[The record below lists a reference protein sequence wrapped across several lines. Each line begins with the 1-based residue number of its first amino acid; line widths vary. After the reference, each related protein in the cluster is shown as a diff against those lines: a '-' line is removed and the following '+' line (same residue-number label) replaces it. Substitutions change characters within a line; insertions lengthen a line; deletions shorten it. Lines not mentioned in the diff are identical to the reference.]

1 MTRKHQKSFD
11 FLSSFNYYL
20 PSWGG
25 MWAMLGLMLLGALL
39 GNVVSLIFL
48 NFVGGPDA
56 SSYAQLVAYPVQF
69 IPPILYASA
78 KSHREEMF
86 EGLCVPVDNYRMGI
100 DTDGKPMI
108 AGWLIALMCA
118 VATIACAVVTEPLV
132 ALLPEMP
139 ELLRNALESVTGGPL
154 WCSLVTAAVFAPFF
168 EEWMCRGIVMRG
180 LLQHKSPAVAIL
192 GSAAFFALIHLNPWQ
207 AIPAFILGCVFGLV
221 YYKTGSLK
229 LTMLMHCAN
238 NSFAILMSNMPG
250 VQDKDYLYQII
261 GDNLTYGVVYAA
273 SLALV
278 VLFVV
283 RVHALP
289 KPENSAHAT
298 PLE

>member
-1 MTRKHQKSFD
+1 MF
-11 FLSSFNYYL
+11 
-20 PSWGG
+20 
-25 MWAMLGLMLLGALL
+25 GLMLLGALL
-39 GNVVSLIFL
+39 GSAVSGAMSLIL
-48 NFVGGPDA
+48 GDA
-56 SSYAQLVAYPVQF
+56 FSASYVQLVAYPIQF
-69 IPPILYASA
+69 IPPIIYASA

-86 EGLCVPVDNYRMGI
+86 EGPCIPVDNYRMCK
-100 DTDGKPMI
+100 TADGKPMI
-108 AGWLIALMCA
+108 ATWLIALMCV
-118 VATIACAVVTEPLV
+118 VATIACAAVTEPLI
-132 ALLPEMP
+132 ALLPEMS
-139 ELLRNALESVTGGPL
+139 ERMRNLLESVTGGPL

-180 LLQHKSPAVAIL
+180 LLHHKSPAVAIL

>member
-1 MTRKHQKSFD
+1 MF
-11 FLSSFNYYL
+11 
-20 PSWGG
+20 
-25 MWAMLGLMLLGALL
+25 GLMLLGALL
-39 GNVVSLIFL
+39 GNVVNTVMIMIL
-48 NFVGGPDA
+48 GDA
-56 SSYAQLVAYPVQF
+56 FSASYAQLVAYPIQF

-86 EGLCVPVDNYRMGI
+86 EGPCVPVDNYRVGK
-100 DTDGKPMI
+100 TADGKPQI
-108 AGWLIALMCA
+108 ATWLIALMCA

-132 ALLPEMP
+132 AMLPDMP
-139 ELLRNALESVTGGPL
+139 EWIRTLLESVTGGPL
-154 WCSLVTAAVFAPFF
+154 WCSIVLAAVFAPIF

-180 LLQHKSPAVAIL
+180 LLHHKSPAVAIL

-238 NSFAILMSNMPG
+238 NSFAILMANMPG

-273 SLALV
+273 SLALI

-283 RVHALP
+283 RVQALP
-289 KPENSAHAT
+289 APENSGHAT
-298 PLE
+298 PVE